1 MTWSFLLV
9 VGSALAAGSAGF
21 GLAELT
27 PAELSVPATHVDA
40 RPVDIPVTGD
50 AHLIGVQGGVRSYEL
65 PLPVRPR
72 VMFLSSMPP
81 GMEVRKGSRKLP
93 FSLRGERAGTWG
105 YSAHG
110 LVIRVQKDAPRPRA
124 EDYIVRW
131 PDAQDRQDALDAPD
145 DGTPGPT
152 RALQVGTHTRTG
164 ILLPAPAHIAWQVD
178 VPAGGVLRFDGGVV
192 PAEVPAG
199 PPSDGTTL
207 LVTVAGEERARFR
220 LTTRRFSPFEVDLT
234 SEGGTTV
241 RLELRVEDDET
252 GGDYAFVTEPRI
264 VVPTP
269 TPQRVVFAFIDTLRR
284 DHVGTYG
291 AVRGATPTI
300 DALGARGV
308 VFEDARTVAPWT
320 LPSARSV
327 LTGMQ
332 PEYWSSSARIQGVLA
347 SRGWATAAYV
357 GNVYLASGFDMAAGW
372 GEHNAVN
379 LPYGDYEV
387 ERGIDFIGRHPDED
401 AMVMVHFMDLH
412 LPYKEVWPWRN
423 RYVSSELPALGSVF
437 NRSTLLNYAK
447 GRGKKELVQTY
458 LQERYDQNLAF
469 VDHAIARLVDAA
481 GPNAVVVIFSD
492 HGEEFFDHGDLE
504 HGHSLH
510 DELLRVPL
518 IVTAPGIAARRVD
531 GPVSLLDIT
540 PTVLDLLG
548 LGGADHDGLSLAGI
562 MRGDPSASLADRPLA
577 FGRLLYG
584 PNAWGS
590 LHGDQKWVSRGGD
603 EVVFDLTRDP
613 QEKDPNGYANR
624 APGRAALA
632 AALKVP
638 TTLVLRVVST
648 SGRGSGT
655 VELTV
660 PGGVASVWLGDEP
673 TNHAKCKTSITAN
686 DPVDGAPPSDTVRM
700 EFSTSGAAQR
710 EVYVLPKIDPLVAVR
725 GAVLS
730 IPGGPAQELVGR
742 SPDVG
747 SGPLA
752 KVSRGARGYAATWAE
767 IPAPFGDELTGF
779 DPESAAALAA
789 LGYLDADHDNP
800 GVEPGVEPGIE
811 PADVER

>member
-1 MTWSFLLV
+1 MTWFFL
-9 VGSALAAGSAGF
+9 LAAGPAGAAGPTGF

-27 PAELSVPATHVDA
+27 PAEISVPAA
-40 RPVDIPVTGD
+40 SGAPRSMDIAVTGD
-50 AHLIGVQGGVRSYEL
+50 ARLIGVQGGVRSYEL

-81 GMEVRKGSRKLP
+81 GMEVRKGGRKLP
-93 FSLRGERAGTWG
+93 FSLANERAGSWG

-110 LVIRVQKDAPRPRA
+110 LVVRVQKDAPRPQA
-124 EDYIVRW
+124 ADYIVRW
-131 PDAQDRQDALDAPD
+131 PEAQERQEALD
-145 DGTPGPT
+145 TPAESEAA
-152 RALQVGTHTRTG
+152 RALQVGTNTRTG

-178 VPAGGVLRFDGGVV
+178 VPAGAVLRFEGGVV
-192 PAEVPAG
+192 PAEVADG

-207 LVTVAGEERARFR
+207 VVTVAGVERARFR
-220 LTTRRFSPFEVDLT
+220 LAAGRFSPFEVDLGG
-234 SEGGTTV
+234 EGGTTA
-241 RLELRVEDDET
+241 RLGLRVEDDET
-252 GGDYAFVTEPRI
+252 AGDYAFVAEPRI

-269 TPQRVVFAFIDTLRR
+269 TPQRVVYAFIDTLRR

-291 AVRGATPTI
+291 YERGATPTI
-300 DALGARGV
+300 DALAGRGV
-308 VFEDARTVAPWT
+308 VFEDARSVAPWT

-332 PEYWSSSARIQGVLA
+332 PEYWSSSLRIQGVLA

-357 GNVYLASGFDMAAGW
+357 GNVYLASGFDMASGW
-372 GEHNAVN
+372 GEHNSVN

-387 ERGIDFIGRHPDED
+387 ERGIDFLGRHPDED

-412 LPYKEVWPWRN
+412 LPYKEVWPWRT
-423 RYVSSELPALGSVF
+423 RYVSAELPALGSVF
-437 NRSTLLNYAK
+437 NRSALLNYAK
-447 GRGKKELVQTY
+447 GRGKKELVKTY

-469 VDHAIARLVDAA
+469 VDHAIARLVEAA
-481 GPNAVVVIFSD
+481 GPNAIVVIFSD

-518 IVTAPGIAARRVD
+518 IVTAPGIEARRVSA
-531 GPVSLLDIT
+531 PVSLLDVT

-548 LGGADHDGLSLAGI
+548 LGGAEYDGISLAGL
-562 MRGDPSASLADRPLA
+562 MRGDPSQALGTRPRA

-590 LHGDQKWVSRGGD
+590 VHGDQKWVSRGGD

-613 QEKDPNGYANR
+613 QEKDPDGTANR

-632 AALKVP
+632 AALDVP
-638 TTLVLRVVST
+638 TTLVLRVVPT
-648 SGRGSGT
+648 SARGSGK

-673 TNHAKCKTSITAN
+673 TNHAKCKTSIKAN
-686 DPVDGAPPSDTVRM
+686 DAVDGAPPSDTVLM
-700 EFSTSGAAQR
+700 EFSTTGSAQR
-710 EVYVLPKIDPLVAVR
+710 EVYVLPKLDPLVAVR

-730 IPGGPAQELVGR
+730 IPGGPVEELVGR

-747 SGPLA
+747 SGPLG
-752 KVSRGARGYAATWAE
+752 KVARGARGYVATWAE
-767 IPAPFGDELTGF
+767 IPAPFGDELIGF
-779 DPESAAALAA
+779 DPESAAALQA
-789 LGYLDADHDNP
+789 LGYLDGDHDNP
-800 GVEPGVEPGIE
+800 TNEPGVAPT
-811 PADVER
+811 DTER